1 MKKSKMLSREMI
13 SGPLGDVR
21 HTAHVGSGEGDVFG
35 DTNFL
40 KKTDAVILPSAQ
52 QKSAGGS
59 KASST
64 NSSNTSINNQSAD
77 QQVPAKNVPKHSN
90 SPKVPQQQQKRV
102 VTSLKP
108 QKPVMTSQTKDEDTL
123 SIYEGWKVD
132 LNCENLL
139 EDVLRVM
146 DSKTELWRNNLVVV
160 DVMNFVTS

>member
-21 HTAHVGSGEGDVFG
+21 HTAHVGSGEGDMFG

-40 KKTDAVILPSAQ
+40 KKTDAVVLPTAQ

-77 QQVPAKNVPKHSN
+77 QQVPAKNGPGHSN
-90 SPKVPQQQQKRV
+90 SPKPPQPQKRAA
-102 VTSLKP
+102 TS
-108 QKPVMTSQTKDEDTL
+108 QKPPKPATVTSQTKDEDTL

-132 LNCENLL
+132 LNCDNLL

-146 DSKTELWRNNLVVV
+146 DCKTEL
-160 DVMNFVTS
+160 